1 MQWLRALLDTDQRQI
16 DEADD
21 EARSR
26 RARGVEPI
34 AGVTDR
40 ERARLF
46 GTVLSMT

>member
-40 ERARLF
+40 GRARLF
-46 GTVLSMT
+46 GTVPS